1 MRLITSVC
9 HVTWC
14 QCHQEGGCVKRFNG
28 GRIPKGYGTPSCP
41 GLVRAPLTTKQER
54 TRPRHIVWK
63 GIQTKLDHGGDM
75 E

>member
-41 GLVRAPLTTKQER
+41 GLVRAPLTTK
-54 TRPRHIVWK
+54 
-63 GIQTKLDHGGDM
+63 
-75 E
+75 